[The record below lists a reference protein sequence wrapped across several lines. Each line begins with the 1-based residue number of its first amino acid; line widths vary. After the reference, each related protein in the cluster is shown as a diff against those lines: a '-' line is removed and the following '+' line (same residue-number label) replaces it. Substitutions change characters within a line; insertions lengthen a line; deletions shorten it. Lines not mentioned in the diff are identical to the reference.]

1 MAGSNP
7 AAQAAAES
15 AAGSDSDSAAGPAAG
30 SVRALSEAHGVIPP
44 GSSEEAEAADG
55 VSDPQL
61 WRITTV
67 VILGTIMAVL
77 DTTIVNIALESLSR
91 DLHTKL
97 ADIQWVATAYLL
109 SLAAVIPVS
118 GWCARRFGAK
128 RVYLT
133 SITMFTF
140 GSVLCGL
147 AHSGTELIAFRVVQG
162 LGGGLIMPVG
172 QMILVRAAGRRNLA
186 KVMSAM
192 AVPMV
197 MGPVLGPTIGGLIL
211 DNFGWR
217 WLFYVNVPIGVVA
230 VLSGMR
236 KLPTDATEDA
246 GRLDLWG
253 LALIAT
259 GLVAV
264 TYGLAEIGLS
274 TGDRLS
280 HVVVPLVSGVCLVAA
295 FVHRAL
301 RVEQPL
307 LDVRLYLNRA
317 FTAASVTIFCI
328 GAALFGGMILM
339 PLYFQTVRH
348 EDAVYTGLL
357 LIPRG
362 FGAAL
367 ATWMA
372 ARVMDRIGAGAS
384 SALGI
389 LIGVGFTLP
398 LVVIGGHTSYVLICL
413 VMALS
418 GFGLGLATTPAM
430 TAAYRALRPSQIH
443 DASPQL
449 NIVLRVGG
457 SVGTAILTVV
467 LQQHLTKAGSSLS
480 AQAHAFGST
489 FWWVVGVI
497 GVAVIPTV
505 MLMWVERPW
514 TSWARSDVED
524 ERAVATVQMLEAE

>member
-1 MAGSNP
+1 
-7 AAQAAAES
+7 
-15 AAGSDSDSAAGPAAG
+15 
-30 SVRALSEAHGVIPP
+30 
-44 GSSEEAEAADG
+44 
-55 VSDPQL
+55 
-61 WRITTV
+61 
-67 VILGTIMAVL
+67 
-77 DTTIVNIALESLSR
+77 
-91 DLHTKL
+91 
-97 ADIQWVATAYLL
+97 
-109 SLAAVIPVS
+109 
-118 GWCARRFGAK
+118 
-128 RVYLT
+128 
-133 SITMFTF
+133 
-140 GSVLCGL
+140 
-147 AHSGTELIAFRVVQG
+147 
-162 LGGGLIMPVG
+162 
-172 QMILVRAAGRRNLA
+172 
-186 KVMSAM
+186 M

-372 ARVMDRIGAGAS
+372 ARVMDRIGAGRPQRSGSS
-384 SALGI
+384 SA
-389 LIGVGFTLP
+389 
-398 LVVIGGHTSYVLICL
+398 S
-413 VMALS
+413 
-418 GFGLGLATTPAM
+418 
-430 TAAYRALRPSQIH
+430 
-443 DASPQL
+443 ASPC
-449 NIVLRVGG
+449 R
-457 SVGTAILTVV
+457 
-467 LQQHLTKAGSSLS
+467 
-480 AQAHAFGST
+480 
-489 FWWVVGVI
+489 WW
-497 GVAVIPTV
+497 
-505 MLMWVERPW
+505 
-514 TSWARSDVED
+514 
-524 ERAVATVQMLEAE
+524 

>member
-1 MAGSNP
+1 
-7 AAQAAAES
+7 
-15 AAGSDSDSAAGPAAG
+15 
-30 SVRALSEAHGVIPP
+30 
-44 GSSEEAEAADG
+44 
-55 VSDPQL
+55 
-61 WRITTV
+61 
-67 VILGTIMAVL
+67 
-77 DTTIVNIALESLSR
+77 
-91 DLHTKL
+91 
-97 ADIQWVATAYLL
+97 
-109 SLAAVIPVS
+109 
-118 GWCARRFGAK
+118 
-128 RVYLT
+128 
-133 SITMFTF
+133 
-140 GSVLCGL
+140 
-147 AHSGTELIAFRVVQG
+147 
-162 LGGGLIMPVG
+162 
-172 QMILVRAAGRRNLA
+172 
-186 KVMSAM
+186 
-192 AVPMV
+192 MV

-236 KLPTDATEDA
+236 KLPTDAIEDA

-274 TGDRLS
+274 TGDHLS
-280 HVVVPLVSGVCLVAA
+280 HVVVPLVLGVCLVAG

-389 LIGVGFTLP
+389 LIGVGFTVP
-398 LVVIGGHTSYVLICL
+398 LVVIGSHTSYVLICL

-457 SVGTAILTVV
+457 SVGTGILTVV

-514 TSWARSDVED
+514 TSWARSDVEG
-524 ERAVATVQMLEAE
+524 EPAVATVQMLEAE